1 MKGFFNESIIIGFM
15 KEDSIPCHCTLWRIF
30 VFLSLLIFLIY
41 SNTFNASFHLDD
53 FHSIVQNTKLQID
66 NLYPRTI
73 FDAVTGNK
81 PFFRPVSNL
90 SIALNWYFGKDD
102 VTGYHY
108 VNLTVH
114 ILTTFFLFLTIIN
127 LFNSPNLV
135 GKYKKNKFFIAVLAT
150 TLWAINPIQT
160 QAITY
165 IVQRMAALAA
175 MFYVMGLYCYIKAR
189 ISNSV
194 KDRFFWLLGLLIS
207 FLMAVGSKENAIML
221 PISLLILEMIFF
233 QDMSNSKVRKFFFLS
248 GCVLI
253 LIVFVSGVFLFMN
266 GSFVDNILGGYK
278 NRTFTIYERLLTEP
292 RIVVFYLSQIFYP
305 IADRLSLDH
314 DIVLSTSLFTPWT
327 TLPTILFIV
336 SLAVTAIWQMKKS
349 PLYSFAILFFLVNHV
364 IESSIIPLELLF
376 EHRNYLP
383 SLFLFLPVT
392 AVIKRSINYYMEE
405 KKRGGMGVLLI
416 CFTVILLVML
426 GLGTYVR
433 NMVWTDER
441 TLFEDTIQKA
451 PARARPYQ
459 NLASDYFIKTGDYEK
474 AMALY
479 KKSMYLDDNTRH
491 KSEVISLINMAN
503 VYAKQKKNYKKVAE
517 IYKRVLS
524 LKPGYSP
531 VLYHL
536 CLTLIQMGEMEEA
549 LVYIDQLLSKYP
561 ESAEY
566 LNAKAF
572 ILIKQNDLD
581 NALTYLIKAIEKAP
595 DDEKILLSLGLLKNL
610 SGKYV
615 SAEHYLKRLYNR
627 NPKNIT
633 ALLLLIENSV
643 NSGNIQQAEIYA
655 ENLISEFSVKEISIS
670 LEQKP
675 SIVLQWMLKR
685 DHVVPVIVRKMIEQ
699 ANVILGH

>member
-1 MKGFFNESIIIGFM
+1 
-15 KEDSIPCHCTLWRIF
+15 
-30 VFLSLLIFLIY
+30 
-41 SNTFNASFHLDD
+41 
-53 FHSIVQNTKLQID
+53 
-66 NLYPRTI
+66 
-73 FDAVTGNK
+73 
-81 PFFRPVSNL
+81 
-90 SIALNWYFGKDD
+90 
-102 VTGYHY
+102 
-108 VNLTVH
+108 
-114 ILTTFFLFLTIIN
+114 
-127 LFNSPNLV
+127 
-135 GKYKKNKFFIAVLAT
+135 
-150 TLWAINPIQT
+150 
-160 QAITY
+160 
-165 IVQRMAALAA
+165 
-175 MFYVMGLYCYIKAR
+175 
-189 ISNSV
+189 
-194 KDRFFWLLGLLIS
+194 
-207 FLMAVGSKENAIML
+207 
-221 PISLLILEMIFF
+221 
-233 QDMSNSKVRKFFFLS
+233 
-248 GCVLI
+248 
-253 LIVFVSGVFLFMN
+253 
-266 GSFVDNILGGYK
+266 
-278 NRTFTIYERLLTEP
+278 
-292 RIVVFYLSQIFYP
+292 
-305 IADRLSLDH
+305 
-314 DIVLSTSLFTPWT
+314 
-327 TLPTILFIV
+327 
-336 SLAVTAIWQMKKS
+336 
-349 PLYSFAILFFLVNHV
+349 
-364 IESSIIPLELLF
+364 
-376 EHRNYLP
+376 
-383 SLFLFLPVT
+383 
-392 AVIKRSINYYMEE
+392 
-405 KKRGGMGVLLI
+405 
-416 CFTVILLVML
+416 
-426 GLGTYVR
+426 
-433 NMVWTDER
+433 
-441 TLFEDTIQKA
+441 
-451 PARARPYQ
+451 
-459 NLASDYFIKTGDYEK
+459 
-474 AMALY
+474 MALY